1 MKYFHST
8 LVAVAAIVAANSAF
22 AQDAATKLWKGDV
35 EFGYYQQDGNTEES
49 SVIGKTNAKRSSG
62 KWTYDVNAKGQNSEA
77 SGIRAAERYFLSN
90 RLSYDFSE
98 FNYTFGY
105 ASADKDRFSG
115 FVYQA
120 TVAGGYGRR
129 LLKSDRFTWDAE
141 VGPGARISEFENPSD
156 AGDSQITEAILR
168 VSTDFAWAF
177 SESATIEQKLSI
189 EGGDQNTVS
198 RSVMSLKT
206 KIVGNLSL
214 KISYT
219 VEYNEVVPSDTVHLD
234 RETSVTI
241 AYNY

>member
-1 MKYFHST
+1 MKYLNST
-8 LVAVAAIVAANSAF
+8 LVAFATTVAANAVF

-35 EFGYYQQDGNTEES
+35 EFGYYQQEGNTEES

-62 KWTYDVNAKGQNSEA
+62 KWTYDISAEGQNSEA
-77 SGIRAAERYFLSN
+77 SGVRAAERYFLSN
-90 RLSYDFSE
+90 RLAYDFSE

-141 VGPGARISEFENPSD
+141 IGPGARISEFESPSNT
-156 AGDSQITEAILR
+156 GDNQITEAILR

-177 SESATIEQKLSI
+177 SENATIEQKLSI

-219 VEYNEVVPSDTVHLD
+219 MEYNEVVPSDTVHLD